1 MRFQAGLGTEWKRK
15 YKQGSTLDTLMLA
28 QVINVNYKYNTV
40 DLISLQHKEVFQN
53 SYMNEGKFSARL
65 PVEFSGRNQY
75 GKPYGQIN
83 PIEVGTVVLIGF
95 LNSDKNSPI
104 VLSVIGN
111 NDVNSK
117 LARAPFSN
125 ADPNDETLKRL
136 TNQKFSLYPSLTYDN
151 IDGDGNRTV
160 SFTGKS
166 FLVMSAQDTKN
177 SGMTDDNNGTQ
188 YEDLETSYY
197 NDLELIEPMVGRA
210 PNVLFKH
217 QGVLDEDENPDNH
230 AFMLSIAP
238 DGTYR
243 TSMVD
248 KTEDW
253 RTYFEMT
260 PRGEA
265 RLRKQF
271 DTKAVRS
278 GFTNSELGLA
288 ENGYVYMRNG
298 EMDLEVRP
306 DGIYSQGKPLSTD
319 LSGVWEELNKQ
330 NESII
335 IMKTSIER
343 TNEQIKLQAEKIES
357 VDGKVTENT
366 ASIIIMAEKIE
377 SKVTKQEVQ
386 DMIDTG
392 LADITAEI
400 EKVQADA
407 DKANQMLADIANDNM
422 VTPSEKS
429 VIFTE
434 WDIIQSEYPSYISQ
448 ATDYEVDS
456 TKYTGKYNDLKAYI
470 EPILADMDVTT
481 NIDSITFRR
490 RFREYYEERTALLT
504 SILTTIKQLAKD
516 AMNKAIEAATD
527 ASHALVEAAEA
538 QLQADKANKLIS
550 DIASDNQLTAV
561 EKSQLLKEFDI
572 IKAEFP
578 NTKAQGTKYEVS
590 TDDYEAKYQ
599 AVVSFIQSNG
609 IFTNMAQTTPI
620 DGATLRQVFSD
631 YYASKTL
638 LLRAVADKAKDITD
652 AHEGRIFK
660 AETAITQTA
669 EQIKLLAST
678 VESIDDRVTVAEGTL
693 TVQAELISS
702 KVTKTEVNT
711 IVKDAVD
718 GLGGTNRYVM
728 STASDGWLEES
739 TGAVINARNGSKVSH
754 YIPVVAGK
762 HYVASISK
770 NTKANTIVVVWYDA
784 NKTYISGKSVAGSE
798 ESLALPVV
806 APSNAVFTR
815 MSTMYSTEINVQFET
830 GTVATDWNYAPEDV
844 KNSTELATEAARI
857 AKEKAD
863 KAEEDARKA
872 QNSADVANGELSDM
886 AKDSILSPIEKK
898 SLLKEWEI
906 IKGEYPTVLAQGAKY
921 GLSTVKYT
929 ANYNALKAYVE
940 PLFVEMDKNSVIIGS
955 TLTLNFKNYYDE
967 RTKLLN
973 LVADKAKDTA
983 DNAQTV
989 ADKTKNDLDNMEIG
1003 GYNYVAFSSADNEY
1017 PRLMIKNVGYYNINN
1032 AGVTFENGGM
1042 KLVSKATATFN
1053 YDIGTS
1059 NANIANPGLKEF
1071 GLTSVKV
1078 GQWLTFTAD
1087 MSITGAG
1094 LGNLVLY
1101 TLEGVQWTIHNS
1113 NFIKQADGVTR
1124 LVAQAQVTA
1133 NTKGMLGRIIYSNG
1147 TAGDAI
1153 WFSKAKIEVGT
1164 KSTAWSKSPLDVQ
1177 NDIDNVRV
1185 GGVNIAPK
1193 RVINDFSTV
1202 SIKEKYKYTL
1212 LNVTSNS
1219 AGLMVDNKIFTVGKN
1234 YTFTFSITKTS
1245 GNITHI
1251 GGHSDL
1257 ALNQKVWIDGVRV
1270 LEPNTYQGGI
1280 PFPNDLNKHTVSIAF
1295 VAGERATVGG
1305 NSLYIQPNRGGG
1317 ILNYGAIIE
1326 DIQVT
1331 QATNPS
1337 QFSPAPEDYSADLQN
1352 YVQSRGENL
1361 VTNGT
1366 GLLGDNTNFHQFTFD
1381 GAERAVGAGSF
1392 RQVLFN
1398 QVNFTD
1404 EYIAVDVNNT
1414 YEYAYYAKTLTG
1426 KSRSYTAVAPLDVDK
1441 NSITINS
1448 RGGLDWS
1455 SDVKP
1460 TVVTL
1465 TKPLKKGDTEIWVSD
1480 TAQFSNANV
1489 ESHFRSFVLWGY
1501 RNSFGYQYPVGYSRW
1516 YFMMAWEPG
1525 AVDAVNK
1532 KITLSRPFD
1541 FDNPYAADKAFPIG
1555 HELSRTNAGSGY
1567 MYPSTHVNIFL
1578 PTTWTAFSH
1587 SLGATGQKFPMGTAF
1602 IKLGWLLNR
1611 EVQGDTT
1618 WVNGITFTDVTKTDK
1633 LQTEVNGKEGA
1644 IMKQS
1649 SPPLNPAVGLLWV
1662 DTSAVPNIAK
1672 RWTGAEWVKLSPTE
1686 ANEVGAYNDE
1696 DGRATADRVSSA
1708 EEKITSGAII
1718 NTVLE
1723 SEDFSSIFDT
1733 KANAS
1738 DLDNLASQDQLQSQY
1753 DEYMNILNR
1762 KFESIDFTPYVKTTE
1777 LEQTMKDF
1785 NFKIS
1790 MSGGVNLIRNS
1801 LGFSGFDFWDG
1812 ATGNFVKNGDFSTS
1826 TTNWT
1831 MALPAELTTSWY
1843 NNAGSNMY
1851 QMSSKTSSR
1860 FRGLSQLIPINVN
1873 EGENVTVS
1881 LDVGGLNGVAGGL
1894 QIGLHWNKNNSIV
1907 SQSWETASGVSTM
1920 NIDNLGTTITRRNFT
1935 FKVPVGGADAI
1946 NLMIFGSQGKTFAVR
1961 IGKIKLERGDVA
1973 TDWTPYPT
1981 NGTTERNITTVQSG
1995 DLTSLGYGSGFLFSA
2010 GDSIS
2015 QLIALP
2021 QAGTYTLA
2029 FMMNNHA
2036 NVATGINIFENGKK
2050 IAFLGTDKR
2059 TNGYEKFSYTFTTLL
2074 SQVEIQL
2081 VGGAGADATV
2091 SGIMMNIG
2099 ELALSWQP
2107 YPTEI
2112 YNANVMIDINGI
2124 KVMNNRSSGYTVITP
2139 DEFSGYAVV
2148 NNRMERI
2155 FTLNG
2160 ATTEVKQLKAEDR
2173 IMMNPITVVAVDGDT
2188 YRGWAFIGS

>member
-806 APSNAVFTR
+806 APSNAVFAR

-1177 NDIDNVRV
+1177 NDIDNVQV

-1193 RVINDFSTV
+1193 RVINDFNTV

-1219 AGLMVDNKIFTVGKN
+1219 AGLTVNNNIFTVGKN

-1398 QVNFTD
+1398 QVNFTN
-1404 EYIAVDVNNT
+1404 EFIAVDANST

-1426 KSRSYTAVAPLDVDK
+1426 KSRSYAAVAPFDVDK
-1441 NSITINS
+1441 KAITINS

-1455 SDVKP
+1455 SNVKP

-1480 TAQFSNANV
+1480 TTPFPNTGVND
-1489 ESHFRSFVLWGY
+1489 HFHSFVLWGY
-1501 RNSFGYQYPVGYSRW
+1501 RNSFGYQYPVGYSQW
-1516 YFMMAWEPG
+1516 YFMTAWEPG

-1555 HELSRTNAGSGY
+1555 HELSKTNAGSGY
-1567 MYPSTHVNIFL
+1567 MYPSTHVNSFL

-1587 SLGATGQKFPMGTAF
+1587 TLGATGQKFPMGIAF
-1602 IKLGWLLNR
+1602 IKPGWLLNR
-1611 EVQGDTT
+1611 EVQGNTT

-1644 IMKQS
+1644 IMKQA

-1662 DTSAVPNIAK
+1662 DTLAVPNIAK

-1686 ANEVGAYNDE
+1686 ANEVGAYNDK

-1753 DEYMNILNR
+1753 DEYMNILNQ

-1801 LGFSGFDFWDG
+1801 LGFSSFDFWDG
-1812 ATGNFVKNGDFSTS
+1812 TR
-1826 TTNWT
+1826 
-1831 MALPAELTTSWY
+1831 
-1843 NNAGSNMY
+1843 GSAN
-1851 QMSSKTSSR
+1851 
-1860 FRGLSQLIPINVN
+1860 
-1873 EGENVTVS
+1873 
-1881 LDVGGLNGVAGGL
+1881 
-1894 QIGLHWNKNNSIV
+1894 
-1907 SQSWETASGVSTM
+1907 
-1920 NIDNLGTTITRRNFT
+1920 
-1935 FKVPVGGADAI
+1935 
-1946 NLMIFGSQGKTFAVR
+1946 
-1961 IGKIKLERGDVA
+1961 
-1973 TDWTPYPT
+1973 PT
-1981 NGTTERNITTVQSG
+1981 NIKPVQSG
-1995 DLTSLGYGSGFLFSA
+1995 DLTSLGFGSGFIFTGA
-2010 GDSIS
+2010 DSIA
-2015 QLIALP
+2015 QLVALP
-2021 QAGTYTLA
+2021 QAGTYTIA
-2029 FMMNNHA
+2029 FTMNNHA
-2036 NVATGINIFENGKK
+2036 EVATGINIFENDKK
-2050 IAFLGTDKR
+2050 IAFLGTNKR
-2059 TNGYEKFSYTFTTLL
+2059 TNGYKKFSFTFTTLL

-2139 DEFSGYAVV
+2139 DEFSGYAIV
-2148 NNRMERI
+2148 NNKMERI